1 MIRITDQY
9 LWNIVFMLFFMT
21 LLAMGIIILDTEG
34 RMSYADITMFDVVL
48 ISLASFRMIRLFVYD
63 AMTKFFREQFYDA
76 KVTKAG
82 KVTLYKPLK
91 GPRRTLCDLMNCP
104 WCFGVWASAIVIFF
118 YLLTPLA
125 FFPVLLLAIS
135 AIATWLQLFTNMIGW
150 KAEQL
155 RSEVEG
161 N

>member
-1 MIRITDQY
+1 
-9 LWNIVFMLFFMT
+9 MLFFLGLMT
-21 LLAMGIIILDTEG
+21 MGMIILSTEAQIA
-34 RMSYADITMFDVVL
+34 YVDLTFFDIAI
-48 ISLASFRMIRLFVYD
+48 ISLASFRLIRLFVYD
-63 AMTKFFREQFYDA
+63 AMTKFIREQFYDA

-91 GPRRTLCDLMNCP
+91 GPRRTLCDLMGCP
-104 WCFGVWASAIVIFF
+104 WCFGVWASAIVIFC

-125 FFPVLLLAIS
+125 FFPILLLAIS

-155 RSEVEG
+155 KRETEG
-161 N
+161 